1 MGSTR
6 DAVLA
11 IVGMAVVTYATR
23 ASGVW
28 LLQRVPL
35 SRTLER
41 GLGYLPSAVL
51 VALIAPAVVNAGP
64 AGLLGLVA
72 SVMVAARTK
81 NVVLTTLV
89 GVSVVCI
96 VRRFM

>member
-51 VALIAPAVVNAGP
+51 VALIAPPSLRGMATIRV
-64 AGLLGLVA
+64 
-72 SVMVAARTK
+72 R
-81 NVVLTTLV
+81 LTYFVTQ
-89 GVSVVCI
+89 GVSFH
-96 VRRFM
+96 RRLACV